1 MIDAASRRSGG
12 SAVTCHVPLR
22 GGRFA
27 LSLALAAVLLAGCTG
42 AADEPGTTERRG
54 ASASAAPDSV
64 AGTDAEPSAE
74 PTKTP
79 DPDPAR
85 FPTTRAAAL
94 DLIDRVIAD
103 PDSFGPGVVKRSP
116 YESGPDTWPVLG
128 EDCVWQQRKP
138 GHSVL
143 ATLTRSFEVPAAAGK
158 GPVRLGAVVTV
169 HRTRQDAAW
178 EMAESIEE
186 TMRCPTQQ
194 LREGELIGSMVA
206 AALFGGE
213 ATQTNSEDAL
223 SEVGEYRSSE
233 LGGPH
238 HYAWQQAQTLQFTV
252 AVTGKGAKG
261 RTRDEIDNLVVQ
273 AQAAMLVRLESA
285 VEKQS

>member
-1 MIDAASRRSGG
+1 MIDAVPRRSGG
-12 SAVTCHVPLR
+12 SAVTCHVQSR

-27 LSLALAAVLLAGCTG
+27 LSLALAAVLLAGCSG
-42 AADEPGTTERRG
+42 AADGPGETERRD
-54 ASASAAPDSV
+54 ASSSAAPGSGDS
-64 AGTDAEPSAE
+64 TDAEPSAE
-74 PTKTP
+74 PTKTL

-85 FPTTRAAAL
+85 LPRTRAAAL

-103 PDSFGPGVVKRSP
+103 PDSFGPGVVERRP

-138 GHSVL
+138 GFSVL
-143 ATLTRSFEVPAAAGK
+143 ATLTRSFEVPAEAGK

-169 HRTRQDAAW
+169 HRTREDAAW

-223 SEVGEYRSSE
+223 SEVGQYRSSE

-261 RTRDEIDNLVVQ
+261 RTEKEIDDLVVQ

>member
-1 MIDAASRRSGG
+1 M
-12 SAVTCHVPLR
+12 TCHVPLR

-27 LSLALAAVLLAGCTG
+27 PSLALAAVLLAGCTG

-64 AGTDAEPSAE
+64 DGTDAEPSAE
-74 PTKTP
+74 PAKTL

-85 FPTTRAAAL
+85 LPKTRAAAL

>member
-1 MIDAASRRSGG
+1 M
-12 SAVTCHVPLR
+12 T
-22 GGRFA
+22 
-27 LSLALAAVLLAGCTG
+27 VLLAGCSG
-42 AADEPGTTERRG
+42 AADEPGTTERRD
-54 ASASAAPDSV
+54 ASASAVPGS
-64 AGTDAEPSAE
+64 GGSTDAEPSTE
-74 PTKTP
+74 PTKTL

-85 FPTTRAAAL
+85 LPRTRAAAL

-116 YESGPDTWPVLG
+116 YESGPATWPVLG
-128 EDCVWQQRKP
+128 EDCVWQQQKP

-143 ATLTRSFEVPAAAGK
+143 ATLTRSFEVPAQAGK
-158 GPVRLGAVVTV
+158 GPVRLAAVVTV
-169 HRTRQDAAW
+169 HRTREDAAW

-213 ATQTNSEDAL
+213 ANQTNSEDAL
-223 SEVGEYRSSE
+223 SEVGQYQSSE

-261 RTRDEIDNLVVQ
+261 RTVREIDDLVVQ